1 MKIGIYTGSF
11 NPVHN
16 GHIKIA
22 NYLIDNYLDKLIV
35 IPTGNYWHK
44 TNLVDLKHRINMFKI
59 FESDKLIVDTK
70 RNEYGYNYKIL
81 QDVSKEYP
89 DAELYLVLGADNIVN
104 FDKWMYKE
112 ELLKY
117 NFIIINRDNID
128 IKYYLDKLGKKDKYI
143 ITKDLPILDISAT
156 KIREAI
162 EYKKDD
168 ILKENIDERVLEYIK
183 ENNLYESKW
192 YVC

>member
-35 IPTGNYWHK
+35 IPTGNYWYK

-59 FESDKLIVDTK
+59 FENDKLIVDTK

-81 QDVSKEYP
+81 LDVQEEYQ

-143 ITKDLPILDISAT
+143 ITKDLPMLDISAT

-183 ENNLYESKW
+183 ENNLYESK
-192 YVC
+192 

>member
-44 TNLVDLKHRINMFKI
+44 TNLIDLKHRINMFKL
-59 FESDKLIVDTK
+59 FENDKLIVDTK
-70 RNEYGYNYKIL
+70 RNTMGYNYKIL
-81 QDVSKEYP
+81 QNVQKEYP
-89 DAELYLVLGADNIVN
+89 DAELYLVLGADNIIT
-104 FDKWMYKE
+104 FDQWMYKE

-117 NFIIINRDNID
+117 NFIIINRHNID
-128 IKYYLDKLGKKDKYI
+128 IEFYLNKLEKKDKYI
-143 ITKDLPILDISAT
+143 ITKDLPSLDISAT

-162 EYKKDD
+162 KNNDKE
-168 ILKENIDERVLEYIK
+168 ILENNMNNRVLEYIK
-183 ENNLYESKW
+183 DNNLYESK
-192 YVC
+192 

>member
-22 NYLIDNYLDKLIV
+22 NYLIDNYLDKVLV

-44 TNLVDLKHRINMFKI
+44 NNLIDLEHRINMLKY
-59 FESDKLIVDTK
+59 FENDKLIIDTK
-70 RNEYGYNYKIL
+70 RNSISFSYEIL
-81 QDVSKEYP
+81 QDVQKEYKEE
-89 DAELYLVLGADNIVN
+89 ELYLVLGADNIIN
-104 FDKWMYKE
+104 FDKWMYKQ

-143 ITKDLPILDISAT
+143 IAKDLPSLDISAT
-156 KIREAI
+156 MIRKAI
-162 EYKKDD
+162 KSNNQEKLESNMDK
-168 ILKENIDERVLEYIK
+168 RVIKYIK
-183 ENNLYESKW
+183 DNNLYESK
-192 YVC
+192 